1 MWMEL
6 KDIGKYL
13 RARFILVVLTFNEPY
28 IDNEVNLNQDL
39 LNSKGIVFKSQG
51 EKRLAFLTNDF

>member
-1 MWMEL
+1 MGMEL

-28 IDNEVNLNQDL
+28 TDNEVN
-39 LNSKGIVFKSQG
+39 
-51 EKRLAFLTNDF
+51 